1 MIVTIYQFSTE
12 GKKEL
17 QVDPA
22 LPRDFELVRW
32 IKVTLSMEGEYKEYG
47 ASKGL

>member
-1 MIVTIYQFSTE
+1 MIVTVYHFNRGQ
-12 GKKEL
+12 KDL